1 MNGAAGHPG
10 VPGGSLPRADTESIE
25 SRWVMAPK
33 AFASSADLAAKEQTL
48 EFLADG
54 VYALTAEGDPNVG
67 AIEGE
72 DFLVCF
78 EAMATPVAAREWLA
92 RLRQHTDKPVR
103 YLVLSHYHAVRVLG
117 ASAFGAEIIVT
128 HEKTRE
134 LIAERGRPDWES
146 EYARMPRLFQS
157 RPRFPGLTWPTA
169 TFTDRFTIDLGGGRG
184 DLVLQYCGRGHTEGD
199 IVAWLPERRILFA
212 GDLVEAQ
219 AALYT
224 GDAFHRE
231 WAAGTLDR
239 VAALGARDAWSA
251 GRGAVAHGADACAAA
266 VGQTRHFLDT
276 MLAEVGAVH
285 ARGGTLKE
293 AFERAHTP
301 RWRSGTGAGR
311 SSSTACRSTPPG
323 CGTSCPGSSGRGSGP
338 PSATARSGTS
348 CRAEDGAAGGG
359 PGQRAGRADR
369 GADAGP
375 LGRAGGAARPAPAP
389 GRGRFQVHRPAAGRA
404 GRLGRGRRGAAH
416 RR

>member
-1 MNGAAGHPG
+1 
-10 VPGGSLPRADTESIE
+10 
-25 SRWVMAPK
+25 MAPK
-33 AFASSADLAAKEQTL
+33 PFASSADLAAKEQTL
-48 EFLADG
+48 EVLADG

-78 EAMATPVAAREWLA
+78 EAMATPVAAREWLS
-92 RLRQHTDKPVR
+92 RLRQYTDKPVR

-128 HEKTRE
+128 HERTRE
-134 LIAERGRPDWES
+134 LIGERGRQDWES
-146 EYARMPRLFQS
+146 EYARMPRLFTEPAS
-157 RPRFPGLTWPTA
+157 IPGLTWPTA

-231 WAAGTLDR
+231 WAAGTLDA
-239 VAALGARDAWSA
+239 VAALGARTLVG

-276 MLAEVGAVH
+276 MLAQVGAVH
-285 ARGGTLKE
+285 RRGGTLKE
-293 AFERAHTP
+293 AF
-301 RWRSGTGAGR
+301 
-311 SSSTACRSTPPG
+311 
-323 CGTSCPGSSGRGSGP
+323 
-338 PSATARSGTS
+338 
-348 CRAEDGAAGGG
+348 
-359 PGQRAGRADR
+359 
-369 GADAGP
+369 
-375 LGRAGGAARPAPAP
+375 
-389 GRGRFQVHRPAAGRA
+389 
-404 GRLGRGRRGAAH
+404 GAAH
-416 RR
+416 AALAGRYGRWPIFEHCMPFNTSRLWDELSGIERPRIWTAQRDREVWAELQD